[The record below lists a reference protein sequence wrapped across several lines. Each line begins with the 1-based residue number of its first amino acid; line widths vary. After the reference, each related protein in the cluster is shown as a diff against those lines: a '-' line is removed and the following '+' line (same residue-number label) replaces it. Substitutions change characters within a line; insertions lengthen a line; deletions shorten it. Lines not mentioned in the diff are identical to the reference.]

1 VTLSAPSFE
10 TFGTGL
16 QQRPSGA
23 RPLSAPLDVTKIR
36 VPLPV
41 LLYLFTVV
49 IPIGF
54 QVGPLAMTTLRL
66 MLLIVVIPLTAQLFM
81 GRYGRVRAT
90 DILFLF
96 YLAWSAVALYVNNPD
111 RVVEHVGSVGMEFIG
126 GYAIGRAYI
135 RSRESFAALSR
146 VLVLIVLCLLPL
158 ALFEAATGR
167 PIILELIRKVPGLT
181 SPSIHSMEPRMGL
194 ERVQMSF
201 SHAIHW
207 GLFCSVAFSLCF
219 VGLHDIMGNRRRWIA
234 SILIAFSGFLA
245 LSSGALLS
253 IALQF
258 GLIAWAGI
266 FSNVRYRWRILV
278 GLFAVAYVVVD
289 LLSNRTALDVFMS
302 YATFSA
308 HTAYWRKLIFQYGMD
323 NVWANPLLGIG
334 LNDWV
339 RPEWMWFSS
348 SVDNFWLLT
357 AMRYGI
363 PAFLFLVTG
372 YVLAVTQIMRRDF
385 SGDSVLTH
393 MRRAWVFTFLGL
405 SFTLCTVH
413 IWANI
418 FSFVFFLFSAGM
430 WMIGTEP
437 QSSNRTKPQT
447 APKPGRLPYTRFS
460 VADVQSAEPSRYNV
474 LSSSGTENPQ
484 KN

>member
-23 RPLSAPLDVTKIR
+23 RPLSAPLHVTKIR

-54 QVGPLAMTTLRL
+54 QVGPLAMTPLRL

-96 YLAWSAVALYVNNPD
+96 YIAWLAFAVLVNNPD
-111 RVVEHVGSVGMEFIG
+111 QVVEHVGSIGIEFIG
-126 GYAIGRAYI
+126 GYVIGRAYI
-135 RSRESFAALSR
+135 RSRESFAALCR
-146 VLVLIVLCLLPL
+146 VLALIVVCLLPL
-158 ALFEAATGR
+158 ALFEAVTGR
-167 PIILELIRKVPGLT
+167 PIILEMIRKLPGMT
-181 SPSIHSMEPRMGL
+181 SPTIHFMDPRMGL

-201 SHAIHW
+201 AHAIHW

-219 VGLHDIMGNRRRWIA
+219 VGLHGIIGNRRRWIA

-266 FSNVRYRWRILV
+266 FYKVRYRWRILV
-278 GLFAVAYVVVD
+278 GLSAVAYVVVD

-323 NVWANPLLGIG
+323 NVWANPFLGNG
-334 LNDWV
+334 LNDWA
-339 RPEWMWFSS
+339 RPEWMYNS
-348 SVDNFWLLT
+348 SVDNFWLVA
-357 AMRYGI
+357 AMVYGI

-372 YVLAVTQIMRRDF
+372 YTLAIMQIMRRDF
-385 SGDSVLTH
+385 SGDTIMTH

-413 IWANI
+413 IWTNI
-418 FSFVFFLFSAGM
+418 FSFVFFLFGAGM

-437 QSSNRTKPQT
+437 QTSNRTKPET
-447 APKPGRLPYTRFS
+447 APQPGRSPYTRFP
-460 VADVQSAEPSRYNV
+460 AAGVQ
-474 LSSSGTENPQ
+474 GTGPLPCQ
-484 KN
+484 RV